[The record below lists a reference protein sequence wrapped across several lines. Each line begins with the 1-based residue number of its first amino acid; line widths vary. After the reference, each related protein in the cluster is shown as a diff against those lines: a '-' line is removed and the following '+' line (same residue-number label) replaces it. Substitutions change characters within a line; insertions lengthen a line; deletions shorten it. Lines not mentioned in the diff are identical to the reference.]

1 MSLSISALNNSG
13 ENMHY
18 NLSLCFFCMGLMTLL
33 LI

>member
-1 MSLSISALNNSG
+1 
-13 ENMHY
+13 MHY